1 MNCWDWILTP
11 FQGLHGWIPP
21 RIYLPRLEARF
32 FRSSGIITYEIYG
45 HRQAENY
52 LAGASKYMKVVQ
64 KEVAEMH
71 RQVELHKTNHEDVA
85 LRGFMIRHL
94 VVPYLVAGTQ

>member
-1 MNCWDWILTP
+1 
-11 FQGLHGWIPP
+11 
-21 RIYLPRLEARF
+21 
-32 FRSSGIITYEIYG
+32 
-45 HRQAENY
+45 
-52 LAGASKYMKVVQ
+52 MKVAQ
-64 KEVAEMH
+64 KEVAGMH

>member
-1 MNCWDWILTP
+1 MNSPKD
-11 FQGLHGWIPP
+11 IPTA
-21 RIYLPRLEARF
+21 LARLEARF
-32 FRSSGIITYEIYG
+32 FSSSGIITYEIYG

-52 LAGASKYMKVVQ
+52 LAGASKYMKVAQ

-71 RQVELHKTNHEDVA
+71 RQVELHKTNHESVA

-94 VVPYLVAGTQ
+94 VVPYRVAGTQ